1 MPPSLR
7 PSKIRRVNQRLY
19 RGFCRPELNPA
30 TATAPLAAKRADI
43 EAMINDFAA
52 RGYERFDE
60 DDAEDMLDFLEDFW
74 KVVDDPE
81 EFEDEIIDECR
92 DMTTGR

>member
-1 MPPSLR
+1 
-7 PSKIRRVNQRLY
+7 
-19 RGFCRPELNPA
+19 
-30 TATAPLAAKRADI
+30 
-43 EAMINDFAA
+43 MINDFAA